1 MHCLTEEKRHSPGGR
16 KQKNYQAAVLMLF
29 DYGPPHPPSPTIT
42 HHHPPPTTHHG
53 FPTASVG
60 DIGPSSGCQRGCVRS
75 VSSSHMGSSSHLP
88 PCSSQ
93 PDPYPQSSPAQQ
105 ARCLIPT
112 KRLPAGGCGGGGAGG
127 NKGREELWELGSS
140 TAKGPLTWSL
150 ARRGRRPRQTAS
162 CLLHAASSSS
172 SSLFYQPHRPQ
183 GLTERQKRGRM
194 VGKWTQWRDWHGL
207 PWPPSLP
214 PSLHSSLGTDLS
226 IPHGQAAA
234 LSSSPLCDPTLFC
247 SLLYPSTRRAP
258 HMCGQA
264 RPYWP
269 YIR

>member
-1 MHCLTEEKRHSPGGR
+1 
-16 KQKNYQAAVLMLF
+16 
-29 DYGPPHPPSPTIT
+29 
-42 HHHPPPTTHHG
+42 
-53 FPTASVG
+53 
-60 DIGPSSGCQRGCVRS
+60 
-75 VSSSHMGSSSHLP
+75 MGSSSHLP

-214 PSLHSSLGTDLS
+214 PSIHLWVRISLFPTGRLLPSPPLPCVTPLFS
-226 IPHGQAAA
+226 VPSFIPPPGEPPTCVAKHAPTGHIYV
-234 LSSSPLCDPTLFC
+234 SVSPMCVRFSLFEC
-247 SLLYPSTRRAP
+247 
-258 HMCGQA
+258 HM
-264 RPYWP
+264 
-269 YIR
+269 